1 MDVKI
6 IETNS
11 GPLAYR
17 ECGQGP
23 VLVLLH
29 ANPGDSQ
36 DFTHLMPQLAE
47 NYRCIALDWPG
58 YGQSPLNRPL
68 VQVDFHFFRGVLTD
82 FLNAMGLQRVMLL
95 GNSLGGYVA
104 CDFARL
110 NPLRVAQLILISPG
124 GFSPDNLFARFFC
137 RTMSRPWGMTAL
149 AGAKYYLKKSTE
161 FTRAMQARARGVDQ
175 DKSRKALYRHVWF
188 LFAGRNIHL
197 TGQLADIHCPVLL
210 IFGKKDPFIRVRAD
224 GINAMASL
232 PHAQFKL
239 LPGGHAPFA
248 EVPELFKTTLQ
259 DFLAGKTFNG
269 PKPAQL
275 RTRYWLK
282 EAAIWAGLAAVWLS
296 LPYFYQPAADAREI
310 IVYSSPDC
318 GYCKKLERDLNA
330 RHIPYENRVVRS
342 SVQGFLGFMALRG
355 SGVPLIVAGDQV
367 IHGYNKAL
375 LDKQLHKLG
384 YTQ

>member
-6 IETNS
+6 IQSAS

-17 ECGQGP
+17 ECGQGTA
-23 VLVLLH
+23 LVFLH
-29 ANPGDSQ
+29 ANPGDSE
-36 DFTHLMPQLAE
+36 DFAHLMPQLAE

-58 YGQSPLNRPL
+58 YGQSPLNRP
-68 VQVDFHFFRGVLTD
+68 VEQVDFTFLRETLTD
-82 FLNAMGLQRVMLL
+82 FLDALGLQRVILCGHAL
-95 GNSLGGYVA
+95 GAYVA

-110 NPLRVAQLILISPG
+110 NPLRVSQLILVSPA
-124 GFSPDNLFARFFC
+124 GFSANRMSLRLFYRM
-137 RTMSRPWGMTAL
+137 MSRPWGISAQGS
-149 AGAKYYLKKSTE
+149 ARQYLKKSTVYSSAMKM
-161 FTRAMQARARGVDQ
+161 RAAAVDQ
-175 DKSRKALYRHVWF
+175 HPQRKALYRQLWS
-188 LFAGRNIHL
+188 LFTGRNHYL
-197 TGQLADIHCPVLL
+197 TGHLQDIHCKVLL
-210 IFGKKDPFIRVRAD
+210 VMGKKDPFSRVRAD

-239 LPGGHAPFA
+239 LPGGHGPFA

-259 DFLAGKTFNG
+259 EFLAGKNFTG

-282 EAAIWAGLAAVWLS
+282 EAVMWAGIAAVWLS

-318 GYCKKLERDLNA
+318 GYCKKLERDLNTL
-330 RHIPYENRVVRS
+330 HIPYENRVVLG

-384 YTQ
+384 YTE